1 MRKLA
6 SSLLFLMVCYF
17 SANASAVVENYVI
30 DAKNA
35 HASIQFRIKHL
46 GYSWLTGR
54 FDTFSGNFKLDRDN
68 PEKSSVEVQI
78 DPASINSNHAERD
91 RHLRDERFLHT
102 DKFKTATFKSTRIEL
117 TSDKTGV
124 IYGDLTLHGIT
135 KEIAINAQLVGG
147 GDDPWGGFRVGFVG
161 TTKLSLADFGITY
174 NLGPESK
181 EVELTLN
188 VEGIR
193 Q

>member
-1 MRKLA
+1 MKKIA
-6 SSLLFLMVCYF
+6 HSLLILMMLAVS
-17 SANASAVVENYVI
+17 SAAFATVENYVI
-30 DAKNA
+30 DTKGA

-54 FDTFSGNFKLDRDN
+54 FDTFSGNFKLDREN

-91 RHLRDERFLHT
+91 KHLRDERFLHT
-102 DKFKTATFKSTRIEL
+102 DKFKTASFKSTRIEL
-117 TSDKTGV
+117 SSDKSGI
-124 IYGDLTLHGIT
+124 IYGDFTLRGVT
-135 KEIAINAQLVGG
+135 KEIAINTQLVGG
-147 GDDPWGGFRVGFVG
+147 GEDPWGGFRVGFVG

-174 NLGPESK
+174 NLGPDSK
-181 EVELTLN
+181 EVELVLN